1 MKLPLLKRSAP
12 SAAGEPSAAKKKR
25 PSLKKLL
32 ALAAAAALVIGLGG
46 RTLLGGGAQAAKTGD
61 GGYTTA
67 QVTRR
72 DVTAAI
78 TGSGTLEAAD
88 SYNVTT
94 LLEDTILTANFE
106 EGDQV
111 EEGTVL
117 YTLDSSDADSSLEQ
131 SEISLQQAQRSY
143 SSQLEDQ
150 ADLNVAATAA
160 GQVWSVDVE
169 VGDEIQ
175 AGQTVA
181 TIRDSATMELKVPF
195 PADDAAGF
203 SLGQSA
209 AVTLDSTFETLSGTI
224 TKVNGNTE
232 VRSGNVQVRTVTIAV
247 TNPGGLSTDQ
257 SATAAVVSADTKG
270 PYVADNGGG
279 LTLPF
284 TPTAVYVDGALSGQ
298 SQVKQYDVYYYNAA
312 LRTVWV
318 YTDRATGTLTDLSP
332 SKTAPTSATV
342 AGVTYSI
349 GSSTAS
355 YKLSSQGQFS
365 QGDVVTVL
373 LGMDGDI
380 VDVVSAQNSE
390 TTYYGV
396 VIASTKAASSSST
409 SSSSTT
415 SAQAQ
420 TQVACSDGTV
430 RTFYHSGGAQSV
442 GKLVSVAVTQ
452 SGTTL
457 SAIPRRSLSGTVN
470 SAGTRFAG
478 YSFADNVEILDT
490 DGDGGYARIYPSR
503 LAGYSLTDDDVLF
516 YSLDSTGSIDCL
528 ILDEATGDTYT
539 YAFVTQATSKTDG
552 SSLSGS
558 YTYLQNGQSHSVSGQ
573 QTYSVKVGGARLTF
587 SDNGS
592 LKGMRQLSS
601 VNLTGLTSLTATA
614 GSSKYALAED
624 VTVLLRDGSQQGYYP
639 TTLSAVNSTDYS
651 LVGWYDNQ
659 GASAGGRI
667 RILVATKK

>member
-1 MKLPLLKRSAP
+1 MR
-12 SAAGEPSAAKKKR
+12 
-25 PSLKKLL
+25 KKLSAL
-32 ALAAAAALVIGLGG
+32 LAAALAVSMLTLPAGAVSQSTALETIQALGILAGDSQGNLNLSSAVTRAEFVTMMTAAFSYKDTVGSGYGVSLFKDVKSSHWASEYIRLAVEQNWMTGYTDGTFRPG
-46 RTLLGGGAQAAKTGD
+46 RTITLEEACTALLRLLGYDASTLAGSFP
-61 GGYTTA
+61 TA
-67 QVTRR
+67 QLSKAGAVGLLD
-72 DVTAAI
+72 DVTAR
-78 TGSGTLEAAD
+78 
-88 SYNVTT
+88 
-94 LLEDTILTANFE
+94 
-106 EGDQV
+106 Q
-111 EEGTVL
+111 
-117 YTLDSSDADSSLEQ
+117 
-131 SEISLQQAQRSY
+131 
-143 SSQLEDQ
+143 
-150 ADLNVAATAA
+150 
-160 GQVWSVDVE
+160 
-169 VGDEIQ
+169 
-175 AGQTVA
+175 GQTL
-181 TIRDSATMELKVPF
+181 TRQDC
-195 PADDAAGF
+195 
-203 SLGQSA
+203 
-209 AVTLDSTFETLSGTI
+209 VTLFYHLLLAETKTGAVYGATLGYTI
-224 TKVNGNTE
+224 KNNE
-232 VRSGNVQVRTVTIAV
+232 V
-247 TNPGGLSTDQ
+247 DY
-257 SATAAVVSADTKG
+257 ATVVSADTKG
-270 PYVADNGGG
+270 PYVADNGGW

-284 TPTAVYVDGALSGQ
+284 TPTAVYVDGALSDQ
-298 SQVKQYDVYYYNAA
+298 SQVKQYDVYYYNSG

-318 YTDRATGTLTDLSP
+318 YTDRATGTLTDLFP

-457 SAIPRRSLSGTVN
+457 SAISRRSLSGTVN

>member
-1 MKLPLLKRSAP
+1 MIKEMKFPMR
-12 SAAGEPSAAKKKR
+12 
-25 PSLKKLL
+25 KKLSAL
-32 ALAAAAALVIGLGG
+32 LAAALAVSMLTLPAGAVSQSTALETVRALGIMAGDSQGNLNLSSAVTRAEIVTMMTAASSYKDTVGSGYGVSLFKDVKSSHWASEYIRLAVEQNWMTGYTDGTFRPG
-46 RTLLGGGAQAAKTGD
+46 RTITLEEACTALLRLLGYDASTLAGSFP
-61 GGYTTA
+61 TA
-67 QVTRR
+67 QLSKAGAVGLLD
-72 DVTAAI
+72 DVTAKQ
-78 TGSGTLEAAD
+78 GQTLTRQDCVTLFYNLLLAD
-88 SYNVTT
+88 TKDGPVYGTT
-94 LLEDTILTANFE
+94 LGYTIKNNE
-106 EGDQV
+106 VD
-111 EEGTVL
+111 
-117 YTLDSSDADSSLEQ
+117 Y
-131 SEISLQQAQRSY
+131 
-143 SSQLEDQ
+143 
-150 ADLNVAATAA
+150 AT
-160 GQVWSVDVE
+160 
-169 VGDEIQ
+169 
-175 AGQTVA
+175 
-181 TIRDSATMELKVPF
+181 
-195 PADDAAGF
+195 
-203 SLGQSA
+203 
-209 AVTLDSTFETLSGTI
+209 
-224 TKVNGNTE
+224 
-232 VRSGNVQVRTVTIAV
+232 
-247 TNPGGLSTDQ
+247 
-257 SATAAVVSADTKG
+257 VVSADTKG
-270 PYVADNGGG
+270 PYVASVSRT
-279 LTLPF
+279 LELPF
-284 TPTAVYVDGALSGQ
+284 S
-298 SQVKQYDVYYYNAA
+298 AA
-312 LRTVWV
+312 
-318 YTDRATGTLTDLSP
+318 
-332 SKTAPTSATV
+332 SATV
-342 AGVTYSI
+342 YRDGD
-349 GSSTAS
+349 
-355 YKLSSQGQFS
+355 LSSQGQFS

-396 VIASTKAASSSST
+396 VVASSKAASSSST

-420 TQVACSDGTV
+420 TQVACSDGAV

-457 SAIPRRSLSGTVN
+457 SAISRRSLSGTVN

-552 SSLSGS
+552 NSLSGS
-558 YTYLQNGQSHSVSGQ
+558 YTYLQNGQSHTVSGQ

-624 VTVLLRDGSQQGYYP
+624 VTVLLRDSGQQGYYP
-639 TTLSAVNSTDYS
+639 TTLSAINSTDYS

>member
-1 MKLPLLKRSAP
+1 MR
-12 SAAGEPSAAKKKR
+12 
-25 PSLKKLL
+25 KKLSAL
-32 ALAAAAALVIGLGG
+32 LAAALAVSMLTLPAGAVSQSTALETIQALGILAGDSQGNLNLSSAVTRAEFVTMMTAASSYKDTVGSGYGVSLFKDVKSSHWASEYIRLAVEQGWMTGYTDGTFRPG
-46 RTLLGGGAQAAKTGD
+46 RTITLEEACTALLRLLGYDASSLAGSFP
-61 GGYTTA
+61 TA
-67 QVTRR
+67 QLSKAGAVGLLD
-72 DVTAAI
+72 DVTAK
-78 TGSGTLEAAD
+78 
-88 SYNVTT
+88 
-94 LLEDTILTANFE
+94 
-106 EGDQV
+106 Q
-111 EEGTVL
+111 
-117 YTLDSSDADSSLEQ
+117 
-131 SEISLQQAQRSY
+131 
-143 SSQLEDQ
+143 
-150 ADLNVAATAA
+150 
-160 GQVWSVDVE
+160 
-169 VGDEIQ
+169 
-175 AGQTVA
+175 GQTL
-181 TIRDSATMELKVPF
+181 TRQDC
-195 PADDAAGF
+195 
-203 SLGQSA
+203 
-209 AVTLDSTFETLSGTI
+209 VTLFYHLLLAETKAGAVYGATLGYTI
-224 TKVNGNTE
+224 KNNE
-232 VRSGNVQVRTVTIAV
+232 V
-247 TNPGGLSTDQ
+247 DY
-257 SATAAVVSADTKG
+257 ATVVSADTKG

-442 GKLVSVAVTQ
+442 GKLVSVTVTQ

-457 SAIPRRSLSGTVN
+457 SAISKRSLSGTVN

-552 SSLSGS
+552 NSLSGS

-624 VTVLLRDGSQQGYYP
+624 VTVLLRDSGQQGYYP

>member
-1 MKLPLLKRSAP
+1 MR
-12 SAAGEPSAAKKKR
+12 
-25 PSLKKLL
+25 KKLSAL
-32 ALAAAAALVIGLGG
+32 LAAALAVSMLTLPAGAVSQSTALETVRALGIMAGDSQGNLNLSSAVTRAEFVTMMTAASSYKDTVGSGYGVSLFKDVKSSHWASEYIRLAVEQNWMTGYTDGTFRPG
-46 RTLLGGGAQAAKTGD
+46 RTITLEEACTALLRLLGYDSSSLAGSFP
-61 GGYTTA
+61 TA
-67 QVTRR
+67 QLSKAGSVGLLD
-72 DVTAAI
+72 DVTAKQ
-78 TGSGTLEAAD
+78 GQTLTRQDCVTLFYNLLLAD
-88 SYNVTT
+88 TKDGPVYGTT
-94 LLEDTILTANFE
+94 LGYTIKNNE
-106 EGDQV
+106 VD
-111 EEGTVL
+111 
-117 YTLDSSDADSSLEQ
+117 Y
-131 SEISLQQAQRSY
+131 
-143 SSQLEDQ
+143 
-150 ADLNVAATAA
+150 AT
-160 GQVWSVDVE
+160 
-169 VGDEIQ
+169 
-175 AGQTVA
+175 
-181 TIRDSATMELKVPF
+181 
-195 PADDAAGF
+195 
-203 SLGQSA
+203 
-209 AVTLDSTFETLSGTI
+209 
-224 TKVNGNTE
+224 
-232 VRSGNVQVRTVTIAV
+232 
-247 TNPGGLSTDQ
+247 
-257 SATAAVVSADTKG
+257 VVSADTKG
-270 PYVADNGGG
+270 PYVASASRT
-279 LTLPF
+279 LELPF
-284 TPTAVYVDGALSGQ
+284 SAASATVYRDGDLSSQ
-298 SQVKQYDVYYYNAA
+298 SQVQQYDVYYYNFG

-318 YTDRATGTLTDLSP
+318 YSDRATGTLTDLSP

-457 SAIPRRSLSGTVN
+457 SAISRRSLSGTVN

-659 GASAGGRI
+659 GASAGSRI

>member
-1 MKLPLLKRSAP
+1 MR
-12 SAAGEPSAAKKKR
+12 
-25 PSLKKLL
+25 KKLSAL
-32 ALAAAAALVIGLGG
+32 LAAALAVSMLTLPAGAVSQSTALETVRALGILAGDSQGNLNLSSAVTRAEFVTMMTAASSYKDTVGSGYGVSLFKDVKSSHWASEYIRLAVEQNWMTGYTDGTFRPG
-46 RTLLGGGAQAAKTGD
+46 RTITLEEACTALLRLLGYDASTLAGSFP
-61 GGYTTA
+61 TA
-67 QVTRR
+67 QLSKAGAVGLLD
-72 DVTAAI
+72 DVTAK
-78 TGSGTLEAAD
+78 
-88 SYNVTT
+88 
-94 LLEDTILTANFE
+94 
-106 EGDQV
+106 Q
-111 EEGTVL
+111 
-117 YTLDSSDADSSLEQ
+117 
-131 SEISLQQAQRSY
+131 
-143 SSQLEDQ
+143 
-150 ADLNVAATAA
+150 
-160 GQVWSVDVE
+160 
-169 VGDEIQ
+169 
-175 AGQTVA
+175 GQTL
-181 TIRDSATMELKVPF
+181 TRQDC
-195 PADDAAGF
+195 
-203 SLGQSA
+203 
-209 AVTLDSTFETLSGTI
+209 VTLFYNLLLADTRAGAVYGATLGYTI
-224 TKVNGNTE
+224 KNNE
-232 VRSGNVQVRTVTIAV
+232 V
-247 TNPGGLSTDQ
+247 DY
-257 SATAAVVSADTKG
+257 AAVVSADTKG

-298 SQVKQYDVYYYNAA
+298 SQVKQYDVYYYNSA

-409 SSSSTT
+409 SGSSNAT
-415 SAQAQ
+415 AQAQ

-430 RTFYHSGGAQSV
+430 RTFYYSGGAQSV

-457 SAIPRRSLSGTVN
+457 SAISKRSLSGTVN

-516 YSLDSTGSIDCL
+516 YTLDSSGSIDCL

-552 SSLSGS
+552 NNLSGS

>member
-1 MKLPLLKRSAP
+1 MR
-12 SAAGEPSAAKKKR
+12 
-25 PSLKKLL
+25 KKLSAL
-32 ALAAAAALVIGLGG
+32 LAAALAVSMLTLPAGAVSQSTALETIQALGILAGDSQGNLNLSSAVTRAEFVTMMTAASSYKDTVGSGYGVSLFKDVKSSHWASEYIRLAVEQNWMTGYTDGTFRPG
-46 RTLLGGGAQAAKTGD
+46 RTITLEEACTALLRLLGYDASSLAGSFP
-61 GGYTTA
+61 TA
-67 QVTRR
+67 QLSKAGAVGLLD
-72 DVTAAI
+72 DVTAK
-78 TGSGTLEAAD
+78 
-88 SYNVTT
+88 
-94 LLEDTILTANFE
+94 
-106 EGDQV
+106 Q
-111 EEGTVL
+111 
-117 YTLDSSDADSSLEQ
+117 
-131 SEISLQQAQRSY
+131 
-143 SSQLEDQ
+143 
-150 ADLNVAATAA
+150 
-160 GQVWSVDVE
+160 
-169 VGDEIQ
+169 
-175 AGQTVA
+175 GQTL
-181 TIRDSATMELKVPF
+181 TRQDC
-195 PADDAAGF
+195 
-203 SLGQSA
+203 
-209 AVTLDSTFETLSGTI
+209 VTLFYHLLLAETKAGAVYGATLGYTV
-224 TKVNGNTE
+224 KNNE
-232 VRSGNVQVRTVTIAV
+232 V
-247 TNPGGLSTDQ
+247 DY
-257 SATAAVVSADTKG
+257 ATVVSADTKG

-284 TPTAVYVDGALSGQ
+284 TPTAVYVDGALSDQ

-312 LRTVWV
+312 LRSVWV

-457 SAIPRRSLSGTVN
+457 SAISKRSLSGTVN

>member
-1 MKLPLLKRSAP
+1 M
-12 SAAGEPSAAKKKR
+12 KKR
-25 PSLKKLL
+25 LSAL
-32 ALAAAAALVIGLGG
+32 LAAALAVSMLTLPAGAVSQSTALETIQALGILAGDSQGNLNLSSAVTRAEFVTMMTAASSYKDTVGSGYGVSLFKDVKSSHWASEYIRLAVEQNWMTGYTDGTFRPG
-46 RTLLGGGAQAAKTGD
+46 RTITLEEACTALLRLLGYDASSLAGSFP
-61 GGYTTA
+61 TA
-67 QVTRR
+67 QLSKAGSVGLLD
-72 DVTAAI
+72 DVTAKQ
-78 TGSGTLEAAD
+78 GQTLTRQDCVTLFYNLLLAD
-88 SYNVTT
+88 TKDGPVYGTT
-94 LLEDTILTANFE
+94 LGYTIKNNE
-106 EGDQV
+106 VD
-111 EEGTVL
+111 
-117 YTLDSSDADSSLEQ
+117 Y
-131 SEISLQQAQRSY
+131 
-143 SSQLEDQ
+143 
-150 ADLNVAATAA
+150 AT
-160 GQVWSVDVE
+160 
-169 VGDEIQ
+169 
-175 AGQTVA
+175 
-181 TIRDSATMELKVPF
+181 
-195 PADDAAGF
+195 
-203 SLGQSA
+203 
-209 AVTLDSTFETLSGTI
+209 
-224 TKVNGNTE
+224 
-232 VRSGNVQVRTVTIAV
+232 
-247 TNPGGLSTDQ
+247 
-257 SATAAVVSADTKG
+257 VVSADTKG
-270 PYVADNGGG
+270 PYVASVSRT
-279 LTLPF
+279 LELPF
-284 TPTAVYVDGALSGQ
+284 SAASATVYRDGNLSSQ
-298 SQVKQYDVYYYNAA
+298 SQVQQYDVYYYNSG

-318 YTDRATGTLTDLSP
+318 YSDRATGTLTDLSP

-442 GKLVSVAVTQ
+442 GKLVSVTVTQ

-457 SAIPRRSLSGTVN
+457 SAISKRSLSGTVN

-552 SSLSGS
+552 NSLSGS

-624 VTVLLRDGSQQGYYP
+624 VTVLLRDSGQQGYYP

>member
-1 MKLPLLKRSAP
+1 M
-12 SAAGEPSAAKKKR
+12 KKR
-25 PSLKKLL
+25 LSAL
-32 ALAAAAALVIGLGG
+32 LAAALAVSMLTLPAGAVSQSTALETVRALGILAGDSQGNLNLSSAVTRAEFVTMMTAASSYKDTVGSGYGVSLFKDVKSSHWASEYIRLAVEQNWMTGYTDGTFRPG
-46 RTLLGGGAQAAKTGD
+46 RTITLEEACTALLRLLGYDASSLAGSFP
-61 GGYTTA
+61 TA
-67 QVTRR
+67 QLSKAGAVGLLD
-72 DVTAAI
+72 DVTAKQ
-78 TGSGTLEAAD
+78 GQTLTRQDCVTLFYHLLLAETKAGAV
-88 SYNVTT
+88 YGTT
-94 LLEDTILTANFE
+94 L
-106 EGDQV
+106 GY
-111 EEGTVL
+111 TVKNNEVD
-117 YTLDSSDADSSLEQ
+117 Y
-131 SEISLQQAQRSY
+131 
-143 SSQLEDQ
+143 
-150 ADLNVAATAA
+150 AT
-160 GQVWSVDVE
+160 
-169 VGDEIQ
+169 
-175 AGQTVA
+175 
-181 TIRDSATMELKVPF
+181 
-195 PADDAAGF
+195 
-203 SLGQSA
+203 
-209 AVTLDSTFETLSGTI
+209 
-224 TKVNGNTE
+224 
-232 VRSGNVQVRTVTIAV
+232 
-247 TNPGGLSTDQ
+247 
-257 SATAAVVSADTKG
+257 VVSADTKG

-284 TPTAVYVDGALSGQ
+284 TPTAVYVDGALSDQ
-298 SQVKQYDVYYYNAA
+298 SQVKQYDVYYYNSG

-332 SKTAPTSATV
+332 SKTSPTSATV

-457 SAIPRRSLSGTVN
+457 SAIPRRSLSGTVT

-539 YAFVTQATSKTDG
+539 YAFVTQATSKTD
-552 SSLSGS
+552 SNSLSGS

-587 SDNGS
+587 SDNGA

>member
-1 MKLPLLKRSAP
+1 MR
-12 SAAGEPSAAKKKR
+12 
-25 PSLKKLL
+25 KKLSAL
-32 ALAAAAALVIGLGG
+32 LAAALAVSMLTLPAGAVSQSTALETVRALGIMAGDSQGNLNLSSAVTRAEFVTMMTAASSYKDTVGSGYGVSLFKDVKSSHWASEYIRLAVEQNWMTGYTDGTFRPG
-46 RTLLGGGAQAAKTGD
+46 RTITLEEACTALLRLLGYDSSSLAGSFP
-61 GGYTTA
+61 TA
-67 QVTRR
+67 QLSKAGAVGLLD
-72 DVTAAI
+72 DVTAKQ
-78 TGSGTLEAAD
+78 GQTLTRQDCVTLFYDLLLAETKAGAV
-88 SYNVTT
+88 YGTT
-94 LLEDTILTANFE
+94 LGYTIKNNE
-106 EGDQV
+106 
-111 EEGTVL
+111 
-117 YTLDSSDADSSLEQ
+117 
-131 SEISLQQAQRSY
+131 
-143 SSQLEDQ
+143 
-150 ADLNVAATAA
+150 
-160 GQVWSVDVE
+160 VDY
-169 VGDEIQ
+169 
-175 AGQTVA
+175 
-181 TIRDSATMELKVPF
+181 
-195 PADDAAGF
+195 
-203 SLGQSA
+203 
-209 AVTLDSTFETLSGTI
+209 
-224 TKVNGNTE
+224 
-232 VRSGNVQVRTVTIAV
+232 
-247 TNPGGLSTDQ
+247 
-257 SATAAVVSADTKG
+257 AAVVSADTKG

-332 SKTAPTSATV
+332 SKTAPASATV

-396 VIASTKAASSSST
+396 VVASTKAASSSST
-409 SSSSTT
+409 SGSSNAT
-415 SAQAQ
+415 AQAQ
-420 TQVACSDGTV
+420 TQVACSDGAV
-430 RTFYHSGGAQSV
+430 RTFYHDGGAQSV

-573 QTYSVKVGGARLTF
+573 QTYSVKVGGARLT
-587 SDNGS
+587 
-592 LKGMRQLSS
+592 S

-639 TTLSAVNSTDYS
+639 TTLSAVNSTDYT

>member
-1 MKLPLLKRSAP
+1 M
-12 SAAGEPSAAKKKR
+12 KKR
-25 PSLKKLL
+25 LSAL
-32 ALAAAAALVIGLGG
+32 LAAALAVSMLTLPAGAVSQSTALETVRALGIMAGDSQGNLNLSSAVTRAEFVTMMTAASSYKDTVGSGYGVSLFKDVKSSHWASEYIRLAVEQNWMTGYTDGTFRPG
-46 RTLLGGGAQAAKTGD
+46 RTITLEEACTALLRLLGYDSSSLAGSFP
-61 GGYTTA
+61 TA
-67 QVTRR
+67 QLSKAGSVGLLD
-72 DVTAAI
+72 DVTAKQ
-78 TGSGTLEAAD
+78 GQTLTRQDCVTLFYNLLLAD
-88 SYNVTT
+88 TKDGPVYGTT
-94 LLEDTILTANFE
+94 LGYTIKNNE
-106 EGDQV
+106 VD
-111 EEGTVL
+111 
-117 YTLDSSDADSSLEQ
+117 Y
-131 SEISLQQAQRSY
+131 
-143 SSQLEDQ
+143 
-150 ADLNVAATAA
+150 AT
-160 GQVWSVDVE
+160 
-169 VGDEIQ
+169 
-175 AGQTVA
+175 
-181 TIRDSATMELKVPF
+181 
-195 PADDAAGF
+195 
-203 SLGQSA
+203 
-209 AVTLDSTFETLSGTI
+209 
-224 TKVNGNTE
+224 
-232 VRSGNVQVRTVTIAV
+232 
-247 TNPGGLSTDQ
+247 
-257 SATAAVVSADTKG
+257 VVSADTKG
-270 PYVADNGGG
+270 PYVASVSRT
-279 LTLPF
+279 LELPF
-284 TPTAVYVDGALSGQ
+284 SAASATVYRDGDLSSQ
-298 SQVKQYDVYYYNAA
+298 SQVQQYDVYYYNSG

-318 YTDRATGTLTDLSP
+318 YSDRATGTLTDLSP

-396 VIASTKAASSSST
+396 VVASSKAASSSST

-457 SAIPRRSLSGTVN
+457 SAISRRSLSGTVN

-516 YSLDSTGSIDCL
+516 YTLDSSGSIDCL

-552 SSLSGS
+552 NSLSGS

-587 SDNGS
+587 SDNGA

-659 GASAGGRI
+659 GVSAGGRI

>member
-1 MKLPLLKRSAP
+1 MR
-12 SAAGEPSAAKKKR
+12 
-25 PSLKKLL
+25 KKLSAL
-32 ALAAAAALVIGLGG
+32 LAAALAVSMLTLPAGAVSQSTALETVRALGITAGDSQGNLNLSSAVTRAEFVTMMTAASSYKDTVGSGYGVSLFKDVKSSHWASEYIRLAVEQNWMTGYTDGTFRPG
-46 RTLLGGGAQAAKTGD
+46 RTITLEEACTALLRLLGYDSSSLAGSFP
-61 GGYTTA
+61 TA
-67 QVTRR
+67 QLSKAGAVGLLD
-72 DVTAAI
+72 DVTARQ
-78 TGSGTLEAAD
+78 GQTLTRQD
-88 SYNVTT
+88 CVTLFYNLLLAETKAGAVYGTT
-94 LLEDTILTANFE
+94 LGYTIKNNE
-106 EGDQV
+106 V
-111 EEGTVL
+111 N
-117 YTLDSSDADSSLEQ
+117 Y
-131 SEISLQQAQRSY
+131 
-143 SSQLEDQ
+143 
-150 ADLNVAATAA
+150 AT
-160 GQVWSVDVE
+160 
-169 VGDEIQ
+169 
-175 AGQTVA
+175 
-181 TIRDSATMELKVPF
+181 
-195 PADDAAGF
+195 
-203 SLGQSA
+203 
-209 AVTLDSTFETLSGTI
+209 
-224 TKVNGNTE
+224 
-232 VRSGNVQVRTVTIAV
+232 
-247 TNPGGLSTDQ
+247 
-257 SATAAVVSADTKG
+257 VVSADTKG

-284 TPTAVYVDGALSGQ
+284 TPTAVYVDGALSDQ
-298 SQVKQYDVYYYNAA
+298 SQVKQYDVYYYNSG

-380 VDVVSAQNSE
+380 VDVVSAQNSG

-396 VIASTKAASSSST
+396 VVASSKAASSSST

-420 TQVACSDGTV
+420 TQVACSDGAV
-430 RTFYHSGGAQSV
+430 RTFYHDGGAQSV
-442 GKLVSVAVTQ
+442 GKLVSVTVTQ
-452 SGTTL
+452 SGTQL
-457 SAIPRRSLSGTVN
+457 SAISKRSLSGTVN

-552 SSLSGS
+552 NNLSGS

-624 VTVLLRDGSQQGYYP
+624 VMVLLRDSGQQGYYP

>member
-1 MKLPLLKRSAP
+1 M
-12 SAAGEPSAAKKKR
+12 KKR
-25 PSLKKLL
+25 LSAL
-32 ALAAAAALVIGLGG
+32 LAAALAVSMLTLPAGAVSQSTALETIQALGILAGDSQGNLNLSSAVTRAEFVTMMTAASSYKDTVGSGYGVSLFKDVKSSHWASEYIRLAVEQNWMTGYTDGTFRPG
-46 RTLLGGGAQAAKTGD
+46 RTITLEEACTALLRLLGYDASSLAGSFP
-61 GGYTTA
+61 TA
-67 QVTRR
+67 QLSKAGAVGLLD
-72 DVTAAI
+72 DVTAR
-78 TGSGTLEAAD
+78 
-88 SYNVTT
+88 
-94 LLEDTILTANFE
+94 
-106 EGDQV
+106 Q
-111 EEGTVL
+111 
-117 YTLDSSDADSSLEQ
+117 
-131 SEISLQQAQRSY
+131 
-143 SSQLEDQ
+143 
-150 ADLNVAATAA
+150 
-160 GQVWSVDVE
+160 
-169 VGDEIQ
+169 
-175 AGQTVA
+175 GQTL
-181 TIRDSATMELKVPF
+181 TRQDC
-195 PADDAAGF
+195 
-203 SLGQSA
+203 
-209 AVTLDSTFETLSGTI
+209 VTLFYHLLLAETKAGAVYGATLGYTV
-224 TKVNGNTE
+224 KNNE
-232 VRSGNVQVRTVTIAV
+232 V
-247 TNPGGLSTDQ
+247 DY
-257 SATAAVVSADTKG
+257 ATVVSADTKG

-284 TPTAVYVDGALSGQ
+284 TPTAVYVDGALSSQ
-298 SQVKQYDVYYYNAA
+298 SQVQQYDVYYYNSG

-318 YTDRATGTLTDLSP
+318 YSDRATGTLTDLSP

-420 TQVACSDGTV
+420 TQVACSDGAV

-457 SAIPRRSLSGTVN
+457 SAISKRSLSGTVN

-503 LAGYSLTDDDVLF
+503 LVGYSLTDDDVLF

>member
-1 MKLPLLKRSAP
+1 MIKEMKFPMR
-12 SAAGEPSAAKKKR
+12 
-25 PSLKKLL
+25 KKLSAL
-32 ALAAAAALVIGLGG
+32 LAAALAVSMLTLPAGAVSQSTALETVRALGIMAGDSQGNLNLSSAVTRAEFVTMMTAASSYKDTVGSGYGVSLFKDVKSSHWASEYIRLAVEQNWMTGYTDGTFRPG
-46 RTLLGGGAQAAKTGD
+46 RTITLEEACTALLRLLGYDSSSLAGSFP
-61 GGYTTA
+61 TA
-67 QVTRR
+67 QLSKAGSVGLLD
-72 DVTAAI
+72 DVTAKQ
-78 TGSGTLEAAD
+78 GQTLTRQDCVTLFYNLLLAD
-88 SYNVTT
+88 TKDGPVYGTT
-94 LLEDTILTANFE
+94 LGYTIKNNE
-106 EGDQV
+106 VD
-111 EEGTVL
+111 
-117 YTLDSSDADSSLEQ
+117 Y
-131 SEISLQQAQRSY
+131 
-143 SSQLEDQ
+143 
-150 ADLNVAATAA
+150 AT
-160 GQVWSVDVE
+160 
-169 VGDEIQ
+169 
-175 AGQTVA
+175 
-181 TIRDSATMELKVPF
+181 
-195 PADDAAGF
+195 
-203 SLGQSA
+203 
-209 AVTLDSTFETLSGTI
+209 
-224 TKVNGNTE
+224 
-232 VRSGNVQVRTVTIAV
+232 
-247 TNPGGLSTDQ
+247 
-257 SATAAVVSADTKG
+257 VVSADTKG
-270 PYVADNGGG
+270 PYVASASRT
-279 LTLPF
+279 LELPF
-284 TPTAVYVDGALSGQ
+284 SAASATVYRDGDLSSQ
-298 SQVKQYDVYYYNAA
+298 SQVQQYDVYYYNFG

-318 YTDRATGTLTDLSP
+318 YSDRATGTLTDLSP

-396 VIASTKAASSSST
+396 VVASSKAASSSST

-430 RTFYHSGGAQSV
+430 RTFYHDGGAQSV
-442 GKLVSVAVTQ
+442 GKLVSVTVTQ
-452 SGTTL
+452 SGTQL
-457 SAIPRRSLSGTVN
+457 SAISKRSLSGTVN

-516 YSLDSTGSIDCL
+516 YTLDSSGSIDCL

-587 SDNGS
+587 SDNGA

-614 GSSKYALAED
+614 GKYALAED
-624 VTVLLRDGSQQGYYP
+624 VMVLLRDSGQQGYYP

>member
-1 MKLPLLKRSAP
+1 MIKEMKFPMR
-12 SAAGEPSAAKKKR
+12 
-25 PSLKKLL
+25 KKLSAL
-32 ALAAAAALVIGLGG
+32 LAAALAVSMLTLPAGAVSQSTALETVRALGIMAGDSQGNLNLSSAVTRAEFVTMMTAASSYKDTVGSGYGVSLFKDVKSSHWASEYIRLAVEQNWMTGYTDGTFRPG
-46 RTLLGGGAQAAKTGD
+46 RTITLEEACTALLRLLGYDSSSLAGSFP
-61 GGYTTA
+61 TA
-67 QVTRR
+67 QLSKAGSVGLLD
-72 DVTAAI
+72 DVTAKQ
-78 TGSGTLEAAD
+78 GQTLTRQDCVTLFYNLLLAD
-88 SYNVTT
+88 TKDGPVYGTT
-94 LLEDTILTANFE
+94 LGYTIKNNE
-106 EGDQV
+106 VD
-111 EEGTVL
+111 
-117 YTLDSSDADSSLEQ
+117 Y
-131 SEISLQQAQRSY
+131 
-143 SSQLEDQ
+143 
-150 ADLNVAATAA
+150 AT
-160 GQVWSVDVE
+160 
-169 VGDEIQ
+169 
-175 AGQTVA
+175 
-181 TIRDSATMELKVPF
+181 
-195 PADDAAGF
+195 
-203 SLGQSA
+203 
-209 AVTLDSTFETLSGTI
+209 
-224 TKVNGNTE
+224 
-232 VRSGNVQVRTVTIAV
+232 
-247 TNPGGLSTDQ
+247 
-257 SATAAVVSADTKG
+257 VVSADTKG
-270 PYVADNGGG
+270 PYVASASRT
-279 LTLPF
+279 LELPF
-284 TPTAVYVDGALSGQ
+284 SAASATVYRDGDLSSQ
-298 SQVKQYDVYYYNAA
+298 SQVQQYDVYYYNFG

-318 YTDRATGTLTDLSP
+318 YSDRATGTLTDLSP

-373 LGMDGDI
+373 LGMGGDI

-396 VIASTKAASSSST
+396 VVASSKAASSSST

-457 SAIPRRSLSGTVN
+457 SAISRRSLSGTVN

-552 SSLSGS
+552 NSLSGS

-601 VNLTGLTSLTATA
+601 VNLTGLTCLTATA

-624 VTVLLRDGSQQGYYP
+624 VMVLLRDSGQQGYYP
-639 TTLSAVNSTDYS
+639 TTLSAINSTDYT

>member
-1 MKLPLLKRSAP
+1 MR
-12 SAAGEPSAAKKKR
+12 
-25 PSLKKLL
+25 KKLSAL
-32 ALAAAAALVIGLGG
+32 LAAALAVSMLTLPAGAVSQSTALETIQALGILAGDRQGNLNLSSAVTRAEFVTMMTAASSYKDTVGSGYGVSLFKDVKSSHWASEYIRLAVEQNWMTGYTDGTFRPG
-46 RTLLGGGAQAAKTGD
+46 RTITLEEACTALLRLLGYDASSLAGSFP
-61 GGYTTA
+61 TA
-67 QVTRR
+67 QLSKAGAVGLLD
-72 DVTAAI
+72 DVTARQ
-78 TGSGTLEAAD
+78 GQTLTRQDCVTLFYHLLLAETKAGAV
-88 SYNVTT
+88 YGTT
-94 LLEDTILTANFE
+94 L
-106 EGDQV
+106 GY
-111 EEGTVL
+111 TVKNNEVD
-117 YTLDSSDADSSLEQ
+117 Y
-131 SEISLQQAQRSY
+131 
-143 SSQLEDQ
+143 
-150 ADLNVAATAA
+150 AT
-160 GQVWSVDVE
+160 
-169 VGDEIQ
+169 
-175 AGQTVA
+175 
-181 TIRDSATMELKVPF
+181 
-195 PADDAAGF
+195 
-203 SLGQSA
+203 
-209 AVTLDSTFETLSGTI
+209 
-224 TKVNGNTE
+224 
-232 VRSGNVQVRTVTIAV
+232 
-247 TNPGGLSTDQ
+247 
-257 SATAAVVSADTKG
+257 VVSADTKG

-284 TPTAVYVDGALSGQ
+284 TPTALYVDGALSDQ
-298 SQVKQYDVYYYNAA
+298 SQVKQYDVYYYNSG

-318 YTDRATGTLTDLSP
+318 YTDLATGTLTDLSP

-457 SAIPRRSLSGTVN
+457 SAISRRSLSGTVN

-552 SSLSGS
+552 NSLSGS

>member
-1 MKLPLLKRSAP
+1 M
-12 SAAGEPSAAKKKR
+12 KKR
-25 PSLKKLL
+25 LSAL
-32 ALAAAAALVIGLGG
+32 LAAALAVSMLTLPAGAVSQSTALETIQALGILAGDSQGNLNLSSAVTRAEFVTMMTAASSYKDTVGSGYGVSLFKDVKSSHWASEYIRLAVEQNWMTGYTDGTFRPG
-46 RTLLGGGAQAAKTGD
+46 RTITLEEACTALLRLLGYDASSLAGSFP
-61 GGYTTA
+61 TA
-67 QVTRR
+67 QLSKAGSVGLLD
-72 DVTAAI
+72 DVTAKQ
-78 TGSGTLEAAD
+78 GQTLTRQDCVTLFYNLLLAD
-88 SYNVTT
+88 TKDGPVYGTT
-94 LLEDTILTANFE
+94 LGYTIKNNE
-106 EGDQV
+106 VD
-111 EEGTVL
+111 
-117 YTLDSSDADSSLEQ
+117 Y
-131 SEISLQQAQRSY
+131 
-143 SSQLEDQ
+143 
-150 ADLNVAATAA
+150 AT
-160 GQVWSVDVE
+160 
-169 VGDEIQ
+169 
-175 AGQTVA
+175 
-181 TIRDSATMELKVPF
+181 
-195 PADDAAGF
+195 
-203 SLGQSA
+203 
-209 AVTLDSTFETLSGTI
+209 
-224 TKVNGNTE
+224 
-232 VRSGNVQVRTVTIAV
+232 
-247 TNPGGLSTDQ
+247 
-257 SATAAVVSADTKG
+257 VVSADTKG
-270 PYVADNGGG
+270 PYVASVSRT
-279 LTLPF
+279 LELPF
-284 TPTAVYVDGALSGQ
+284 SAASATVYRDGDLSSQ
-298 SQVKQYDVYYYNAA
+298 SQVQQYDVYYYNSG

-318 YTDRATGTLTDLSP
+318 YSDRATGTLTDLSP

-442 GKLVSVAVTQ
+442 GKLVSVTVTQ

-457 SAIPRRSLSGTVN
+457 SAISKRSLSGTVN

-552 SSLSGS
+552 NSLSGS

-624 VTVLLRDGSQQGYYP
+624 VTVLLRDSGQQGYYP

-659 GASAGGRI
+659 GASAGGSI

>member
-1 MKLPLLKRSAP
+1 M
-12 SAAGEPSAAKKKR
+12 KKR
-25 PSLKKLL
+25 LSAL
-32 ALAAAAALVIGLGG
+32 LAAALAVSMLTLPAGAVSQSTALETIQALGILAGDSQGNLNLSSAVTRAEFVTMMTAASSYKDTVGSGYGVSLFKDVKSSHWASEYIRLAVEQNWMTGYTDGTFRPG
-46 RTLLGGGAQAAKTGD
+46 RTITLEEACTALLRLLGYDASSLAGSFP
-61 GGYTTA
+61 TA
-67 QVTRR
+67 QLSKAGSVGLLD
-72 DVTAAI
+72 DVTAKQ
-78 TGSGTLEAAD
+78 GQTLTRQDCVTLFYNLLLAD
-88 SYNVTT
+88 TKDGPVYGTT
-94 LLEDTILTANFE
+94 LGYTIKNNE
-106 EGDQV
+106 VD
-111 EEGTVL
+111 
-117 YTLDSSDADSSLEQ
+117 Y
-131 SEISLQQAQRSY
+131 
-143 SSQLEDQ
+143 
-150 ADLNVAATAA
+150 AT
-160 GQVWSVDVE
+160 
-169 VGDEIQ
+169 
-175 AGQTVA
+175 
-181 TIRDSATMELKVPF
+181 
-195 PADDAAGF
+195 
-203 SLGQSA
+203 
-209 AVTLDSTFETLSGTI
+209 
-224 TKVNGNTE
+224 
-232 VRSGNVQVRTVTIAV
+232 
-247 TNPGGLSTDQ
+247 
-257 SATAAVVSADTKG
+257 VVSADTKG
-270 PYVADNGGG
+270 PYVASVSRT
-279 LTLPF
+279 LELPF
-284 TPTAVYVDGALSGQ
+284 SAASATVYRDGDLSSQ
-298 SQVKQYDVYYYNAA
+298 SQVQQYDVYYYNSG

-318 YTDRATGTLTDLSP
+318 YSDRATGTLTDLSP

-457 SAIPRRSLSGTVN
+457 SAISRRSLSGTVN

-552 SSLSGS
+552 NSLSGS

>member
-1 MKLPLLKRSAP
+1 MR
-12 SAAGEPSAAKKKR
+12 
-25 PSLKKLL
+25 KKLSAL
-32 ALAAAAALVIGLGG
+32 LAAALAVSMLTLPAGAVSQSTALETVRALGILAGDSQGNLNLTSAVTRAEFVTMMTAASSYKDTVGSGYGVSLFKDVKSSHWASEYIRLAVEQNWMTGYTDGTFRPG
-46 RTLLGGGAQAAKTGD
+46 RTITLEEACTALLRLLGYDASTLAGSFP
-61 GGYTTA
+61 TA
-67 QVTRR
+67 QLSKAGAVGLLD
-72 DVTAAI
+72 DVTAKQ
-78 TGSGTLEAAD
+78 GQTLTRQDCVTLFYNLLLAD
-88 SYNVTT
+88 TKAGAVYGTT
-94 LLEDTILTANFE
+94 L
-106 EGDQV
+106 GY
-111 EEGTVL
+111 TVKNN
-117 YTLDSSDADSSLEQ
+117 E
-131 SEISLQQAQRSY
+131 
-143 SSQLEDQ
+143 
-150 ADLNVAATAA
+150 
-160 GQVWSVDVE
+160 VDY
-169 VGDEIQ
+169 
-175 AGQTVA
+175 
-181 TIRDSATMELKVPF
+181 
-195 PADDAAGF
+195 
-203 SLGQSA
+203 
-209 AVTLDSTFETLSGTI
+209 
-224 TKVNGNTE
+224 
-232 VRSGNVQVRTVTIAV
+232 
-247 TNPGGLSTDQ
+247 
-257 SATAAVVSADTKG
+257 AAVVSADTKG

-457 SAIPRRSLSGTVN
+457 SAISRRSLSGTVN

-552 SSLSGS
+552 NSLSGS

-659 GASAGGRI
+659 GVSAGGRI

>member
-1 MKLPLLKRSAP
+1 MR
-12 SAAGEPSAAKKKR
+12 
-25 PSLKKLL
+25 KKLSAL
-32 ALAAAAALVIGLGG
+32 LAAALAVSMLTLPAGAVSRSTALETVRALGILAGDSQGNLNLSSAVTRAEFVTMMTAASSYKDTVGSGYGVSLFKDVKSSHWASEYIRLAVEQNWMTGYTDGTFRPG
-46 RTLLGGGAQAAKTGD
+46 RTITLEEACTALLRLLGYDASSLAGSFP
-61 GGYTTA
+61 TA
-67 QVTRR
+67 QLSKAGAVGLLD
-72 DVTAAI
+72 DVTAKQ
-78 TGSGTLEAAD
+78 GQTLTRQDCVTLFYHLLLAETKAGAV
-88 SYNVTT
+88 YGTT
-94 LLEDTILTANFE
+94 L
-106 EGDQV
+106 GY
-111 EEGTVL
+111 TVKNNEVD
-117 YTLDSSDADSSLEQ
+117 Y
-131 SEISLQQAQRSY
+131 
-143 SSQLEDQ
+143 
-150 ADLNVAATAA
+150 AT
-160 GQVWSVDVE
+160 
-169 VGDEIQ
+169 
-175 AGQTVA
+175 
-181 TIRDSATMELKVPF
+181 
-195 PADDAAGF
+195 
-203 SLGQSA
+203 
-209 AVTLDSTFETLSGTI
+209 
-224 TKVNGNTE
+224 
-232 VRSGNVQVRTVTIAV
+232 
-247 TNPGGLSTDQ
+247 
-257 SATAAVVSADTKG
+257 VVSADTKG

-409 SSSSTT
+409 SASSNAT
-415 SAQAQ
+415 AQAQ

-457 SAIPRRSLSGTVN
+457 SAISRRSLSGTVN

-478 YSFADNVEILDT
+478 YSFADNVDILDT
-490 DGDGGYARIYPSR
+490 DSDGGYARIYPSR

>member
-1 MKLPLLKRSAP
+1 MKLPLLKRPAP
-12 SAAGEPSAAKKKR
+12 SAAGGPSTAKKKR
-25 PSLKKLL
+25 PSLKKLGKKKLL

-143 SSQLEDQ
+143 SRQLEDQ

-169 VGDEIQ
+169 VGDEVQ

-203 SLGQSA
+203 SL
-209 AVTLDSTFETLSGTI
+209 
-224 TKVNGNTE
+224 
-232 VRSGNVQVRTVTIAV
+232 
-247 TNPGGLSTDQ
+247 
-257 SATAAVVSADTKG
+257 
-270 PYVADNGGG
+270 
-279 LTLPF
+279 
-284 TPTAVYVDGALSGQ
+284 GQ

-442 GKLVSVAVTQ
+442 GKLVSIAVTQ

-490 DGDGGYARIYPSR
+490 DGDGGYTRIYPSR

-552 SSLSGS
+552 NSLSGS

-639 TTLSAVNSTDYS
+639 TPLSAVNSTDYS

>member
-1 MKLPLLKRSAP
+1 MR
-12 SAAGEPSAAKKKR
+12 
-25 PSLKKLL
+25 KKLSAL
-32 ALAAAAALVIGLGG
+32 LAAALAVSMLTLPAGAVSQSTALETIQALGILAGDSQGNLNLSSAVTRAEFVTMMTAASSYKDTVGSGYGVSLFKDVKSSHWASEYIRLAVEQNWMTGYTDGTFRPG
-46 RTLLGGGAQAAKTGD
+46 RTITLEEACTALLRLLGYDASTLAGSFP
-61 GGYTTA
+61 TA
-67 QVTRR
+67 QLSKAGAVGLLD
-72 DVTAAI
+72 DVTAKQ
-78 TGSGTLEAAD
+78 GQTLTRQDCVTLFYHLLLAETKAGAV
-88 SYNVTT
+88 YGTT
-94 LLEDTILTANFE
+94 L
-106 EGDQV
+106 GY
-111 EEGTVL
+111 TVKNNEVD
-117 YTLDSSDADSSLEQ
+117 Y
-131 SEISLQQAQRSY
+131 
-143 SSQLEDQ
+143 
-150 ADLNVAATAA
+150 AT
-160 GQVWSVDVE
+160 
-169 VGDEIQ
+169 
-175 AGQTVA
+175 
-181 TIRDSATMELKVPF
+181 
-195 PADDAAGF
+195 
-203 SLGQSA
+203 
-209 AVTLDSTFETLSGTI
+209 
-224 TKVNGNTE
+224 
-232 VRSGNVQVRTVTIAV
+232 
-247 TNPGGLSTDQ
+247 
-257 SATAAVVSADTKG
+257 VVSADTKG

-284 TPTAVYVDGALSGQ
+284 PPTAVYVDGALSDQ
-298 SQVKQYDVYYYNAA
+298 SQVKQYDVYYYNSG

-415 SAQAQ
+415 SAQTQ

-457 SAIPRRSLSGTVN
+457 SAISRRSLSGTVN

>member
-1 MKLPLLKRSAP
+1 MIKEMKFPMR
-12 SAAGEPSAAKKKR
+12 
-25 PSLKKLL
+25 KKLSAL
-32 ALAAAAALVIGLGG
+32 LAAALAVSMLTLPAGAVSQSTALETVRALGILAGDSQGNLNLSSAVTRAEFVTMMTAASSYKDTVGSGYGVSLFKDVKSSHWASEYIRLAVEQNWMTGYTDGTFRPG
-46 RTLLGGGAQAAKTGD
+46 RTITLEEACTALLRLLGYDASSLAGSFP
-61 GGYTTA
+61 TA
-67 QVTRR
+67 QLSKAGAVGLLD
-72 DVTAAI
+72 DVTAKQ
-78 TGSGTLEAAD
+78 GQTLTRQDCVTLFYHLLLAETKAGAV
-88 SYNVTT
+88 YGTT
-94 LLEDTILTANFE
+94 L
-106 EGDQV
+106 GY
-111 EEGTVL
+111 TVKNN
-117 YTLDSSDADSSLEQ
+117 E
-131 SEISLQQAQRSY
+131 
-143 SSQLEDQ
+143 
-150 ADLNVAATAA
+150 
-160 GQVWSVDVE
+160 VDY
-169 VGDEIQ
+169 
-175 AGQTVA
+175 
-181 TIRDSATMELKVPF
+181 
-195 PADDAAGF
+195 
-203 SLGQSA
+203 
-209 AVTLDSTFETLSGTI
+209 
-224 TKVNGNTE
+224 
-232 VRSGNVQVRTVTIAV
+232 
-247 TNPGGLSTDQ
+247 
-257 SATAAVVSADTKG
+257 AAVVSADTKG

-312 LRTVWV
+312 LRSVWV

-409 SSSSTT
+409 SASSNAT
-415 SAQAQ
+415 AQAQ

-457 SAIPRRSLSGTVN
+457 SAISRRSLSGTVN

>member
-1 MKLPLLKRSAP
+1 MR
-12 SAAGEPSAAKKKR
+12 
-25 PSLKKLL
+25 KKLSAL
-32 ALAAAAALVIGLGG
+32 LAAALAVSMLTLPAGAVSQSTALETVRALGILAGDSQGNLNLSSAVTRAEFVTMMTAASSYKDTVGSGYGVSLFKDVKSSHWASEYIRLAVEQNWMTGYTDGTFRPG
-46 RTLLGGGAQAAKTGD
+46 RTITLEEACTALLRLLGYDASSLAGSFP
-61 GGYTTA
+61 TA
-67 QVTRR
+67 QLSKAGAVGLLD
-72 DVTAAI
+72 DVTAKQ
-78 TGSGTLEAAD
+78 GQTLTRQDCVTLFYHLLLAD
-88 SYNVTT
+88 TKAGAVYGTT
-94 LLEDTILTANFE
+94 L
-106 EGDQV
+106 GY
-111 EEGTVL
+111 TVKNNEVD
-117 YTLDSSDADSSLEQ
+117 Y
-131 SEISLQQAQRSY
+131 
-143 SSQLEDQ
+143 
-150 ADLNVAATAA
+150 AT
-160 GQVWSVDVE
+160 
-169 VGDEIQ
+169 
-175 AGQTVA
+175 
-181 TIRDSATMELKVPF
+181 
-195 PADDAAGF
+195 
-203 SLGQSA
+203 
-209 AVTLDSTFETLSGTI
+209 
-224 TKVNGNTE
+224 
-232 VRSGNVQVRTVTIAV
+232 
-247 TNPGGLSTDQ
+247 
-257 SATAAVVSADTKG
+257 VVSADTKG

-298 SQVKQYDVYYYNAA
+298 SQVKQYDVYYYNAG

-457 SAIPRRSLSGTVN
+457 SAISRRSLSGTVN

>member
-1 MKLPLLKRSAP
+1 MR
-12 SAAGEPSAAKKKR
+12 
-25 PSLKKLL
+25 KKLSAL
-32 ALAAAAALVIGLGG
+32 LVAALAVSMLTLPAGAVSQSTALETIQALGILAGDSQGNLNLSSAVTRAEFVTMMTAASSYKDTVGSGYGVSLFKDVKSSHWASEYIRLAVEQNWMTGYTDGTFRPG
-46 RTLLGGGAQAAKTGD
+46 RTITLEEACTALLRLLGYDASSLAGSFP
-61 GGYTTA
+61 TA
-67 QVTRR
+67 QLSKAGAVGLLD
-72 DVTAAI
+72 DVTAKQ
-78 TGSGTLEAAD
+78 GQTLTRQDCVTLFYHLLLAETKAGAV
-88 SYNVTT
+88 YGTT
-94 LLEDTILTANFE
+94 L
-106 EGDQV
+106 GY
-111 EEGTVL
+111 TVKNNEVD
-117 YTLDSSDADSSLEQ
+117 Y
-131 SEISLQQAQRSY
+131 
-143 SSQLEDQ
+143 
-150 ADLNVAATAA
+150 AT
-160 GQVWSVDVE
+160 
-169 VGDEIQ
+169 
-175 AGQTVA
+175 
-181 TIRDSATMELKVPF
+181 
-195 PADDAAGF
+195 
-203 SLGQSA
+203 
-209 AVTLDSTFETLSGTI
+209 
-224 TKVNGNTE
+224 
-232 VRSGNVQVRTVTIAV
+232 
-247 TNPGGLSTDQ
+247 
-257 SATAAVVSADTKG
+257 VVSADTKG

-298 SQVKQYDVYYYNAA
+298 SQVKQYDVYYYNSG

-442 GKLVSVAVTQ
+442 GKLVSVTVTQ

-490 DGDGGYARIYPSR
+490 DSDGGYARIYPSR

-552 SSLSGS
+552 NSLSGS

-624 VTVLLRDGSQQGYYP
+624 VMVLLRDSGQQGYYP

>member
-1 MKLPLLKRSAP
+1 MR
-12 SAAGEPSAAKKKR
+12 
-25 PSLKKLL
+25 KKLSAL
-32 ALAAAAALVIGLGG
+32 LAAALAVSMLTLPAGAVSRSTALETVRALGILAGDSQGNLNLSSAVTRAEFVTMMTAASSYKDTVGSGYGVSLFKDVKSSHWASEYIRLAVEQNWMTGYTDGTFRPG
-46 RTLLGGGAQAAKTGD
+46 RTITLEEACTALLRLLGYDSSSLAGSFP
-61 GGYTTA
+61 TA
-67 QVTRR
+67 QLSKAGAVGLLD
-72 DVTAAI
+72 DVTAKQ
-78 TGSGTLEAAD
+78 GQTLTRQDCVTLFYHLLLAETKAGAV
-88 SYNVTT
+88 YGTT
-94 LLEDTILTANFE
+94 L
-106 EGDQV
+106 GY
-111 EEGTVL
+111 TVKNN
-117 YTLDSSDADSSLEQ
+117 E
-131 SEISLQQAQRSY
+131 
-143 SSQLEDQ
+143 
-150 ADLNVAATAA
+150 
-160 GQVWSVDVE
+160 VDY
-169 VGDEIQ
+169 
-175 AGQTVA
+175 
-181 TIRDSATMELKVPF
+181 
-195 PADDAAGF
+195 
-203 SLGQSA
+203 
-209 AVTLDSTFETLSGTI
+209 
-224 TKVNGNTE
+224 
-232 VRSGNVQVRTVTIAV
+232 
-247 TNPGGLSTDQ
+247 
-257 SATAAVVSADTKG
+257 AAVVSADTKG

-409 SSSSTT
+409 SASSNAT
-415 SAQAQ
+415 AQAQ

-457 SAIPRRSLSGTVN
+457 SAISRRSLSGTVN

-478 YSFADNVEILDT
+478 YSFADNVDILDT
-490 DGDGGYARIYPSR
+490 DSDGGYARIYPSR

>member
-1 MKLPLLKRSAP
+1 MR
-12 SAAGEPSAAKKKR
+12 
-25 PSLKKLL
+25 KKLSAL
-32 ALAAAAALVIGLGG
+32 LAAALAVSMLTLSAGAVSQSTALETVRALGILAGDSQGNLNLSSAVTRAEFVTMMTAASSYKDTVGSGYGVSLFKDVKSSHWASEYIRLAVEQNWMTGYTDGTFRPG
-46 RTLLGGGAQAAKTGD
+46 RTITLEEACTALLRLLGYDASSLAGSFP
-61 GGYTTA
+61 TA
-67 QVTRR
+67 QLSKAGAVGLLD
-72 DVTAAI
+72 DVTAKQ
-78 TGSGTLEAAD
+78 GQTLTRQDCVTLFYHLLLAD
-88 SYNVTT
+88 TKAGAVYGTT
-94 LLEDTILTANFE
+94 LGYTIKNNE
-106 EGDQV
+106 
-111 EEGTVL
+111 
-117 YTLDSSDADSSLEQ
+117 
-131 SEISLQQAQRSY
+131 
-143 SSQLEDQ
+143 
-150 ADLNVAATAA
+150 
-160 GQVWSVDVE
+160 VDY
-169 VGDEIQ
+169 
-175 AGQTVA
+175 
-181 TIRDSATMELKVPF
+181 
-195 PADDAAGF
+195 
-203 SLGQSA
+203 
-209 AVTLDSTFETLSGTI
+209 
-224 TKVNGNTE
+224 
-232 VRSGNVQVRTVTIAV
+232 
-247 TNPGGLSTDQ
+247 
-257 SATAAVVSADTKG
+257 AAVVSADTKG

-284 TPTAVYVDGALSGQ
+284 TPTAVYVDGALSDQ
-298 SQVKQYDVYYYNAA
+298 SQVKQYDVYYYNAG

-457 SAIPRRSLSGTVN
+457 SAISRRSLSGTVN

-528 ILDEATGDTYT
+528 ILDEATGDAYT

-552 SSLSGS
+552 NSLSGS

-659 GASAGGRI
+659 GVSAGGRI

>member
-1 MKLPLLKRSAP
+1 MR
-12 SAAGEPSAAKKKR
+12 
-25 PSLKKLL
+25 KKLSAL
-32 ALAAAAALVIGLGG
+32 LAAALAVSMLTLPAGAVSQSTALETIQALGILAGDSQGNLNLSSAVTRAEFVTMMTAASSYKDTVGSGYGVSLFKDVKSSHWASEYIRLAVEQNWMTGYTDGTFRPG
-46 RTLLGGGAQAAKTGD
+46 RTITLEEACTALLRLLGYDASSLAGSFP
-61 GGYTTA
+61 TA
-67 QVTRR
+67 QLSKAGAVGLLD
-72 DVTAAI
+72 DVTAKQ
-78 TGSGTLEAAD
+78 GQTLTRQDCVTLFYHLLLAETKAGAV
-88 SYNVTT
+88 YGTT
-94 LLEDTILTANFE
+94 L
-106 EGDQV
+106 GY
-111 EEGTVL
+111 TVKNNEVD
-117 YTLDSSDADSSLEQ
+117 Y
-131 SEISLQQAQRSY
+131 
-143 SSQLEDQ
+143 
-150 ADLNVAATAA
+150 AT
-160 GQVWSVDVE
+160 
-169 VGDEIQ
+169 
-175 AGQTVA
+175 
-181 TIRDSATMELKVPF
+181 
-195 PADDAAGF
+195 
-203 SLGQSA
+203 
-209 AVTLDSTFETLSGTI
+209 
-224 TKVNGNTE
+224 
-232 VRSGNVQVRTVTIAV
+232 
-247 TNPGGLSTDQ
+247 
-257 SATAAVVSADTKG
+257 VVSADTKG

-284 TPTAVYVDGALSGQ
+284 TPTAVYVDGALSDQ
-298 SQVKQYDVYYYNAA
+298 SQVKQYDVYYYNSG

-396 VIASTKAASSSST
+396 VIASTKVASSSST

-457 SAIPRRSLSGTVN
+457 SAISKRSLSGTVN

-558 YTYLQNGQSHSVSGQ
+558 YTYLQNGQSHSISGQ

>member
-1 MKLPLLKRSAP
+1 MIKEMKFPMR
-12 SAAGEPSAAKKKR
+12 
-25 PSLKKLL
+25 KKLSAL
-32 ALAAAAALVIGLGG
+32 LAAALAVSMLTLPAGAVSQSTALETVRALGIMAGDSQGNLNLSSAVTRAEFVTMMTAAASYKDTVGSGYGVSLFKDVKSSHWASEYIRLAAEQNWMTGYTDGTFRPG
-46 RTLLGGGAQAAKTGD
+46 RTITLEEACTALLRLLGYDSSSLAGSFP
-61 GGYTTA
+61 TA
-67 QVTRR
+67 QLSKAGSVGLLD
-72 DVTAAI
+72 DVTAKQGQAL
-78 TGSGTLEAAD
+78 TRQDCVTLFYNLLLAD
-88 SYNVTT
+88 TKDGPVYGTT
-94 LLEDTILTANFE
+94 LGYTIKNNE
-106 EGDQV
+106 VD
-111 EEGTVL
+111 
-117 YTLDSSDADSSLEQ
+117 Y
-131 SEISLQQAQRSY
+131 
-143 SSQLEDQ
+143 
-150 ADLNVAATAA
+150 AT
-160 GQVWSVDVE
+160 
-169 VGDEIQ
+169 
-175 AGQTVA
+175 
-181 TIRDSATMELKVPF
+181 
-195 PADDAAGF
+195 
-203 SLGQSA
+203 
-209 AVTLDSTFETLSGTI
+209 
-224 TKVNGNTE
+224 
-232 VRSGNVQVRTVTIAV
+232 
-247 TNPGGLSTDQ
+247 
-257 SATAAVVSADTKG
+257 VVSADTKG
-270 PYVADNGGG
+270 PYVASVSRT
-279 LTLPF
+279 LELPF
-284 TPTAVYVDGALSGQ
+284 SAASATVYRDGDLSSQ
-298 SQVKQYDVYYYNAA
+298 SQVKQYDVYYYNSD

-318 YTDRATGTLTDLSP
+318 YSDRATGTLTDLSP

-396 VIASTKAASSSST
+396 VVASSKAASSSST

-420 TQVACSDGTV
+420 TQVACSDGAV

-457 SAIPRRSLSGTVN
+457 SAISRRSLSGTVN

-516 YSLDSTGSIDCL
+516 YTLDSSGSIDCL

-552 SSLSGS
+552 NNLSGS
-558 YTYLQNGQSHSVSGQ
+558 YTYLQNGQSHTVSGQ

-587 SDNGS
+587 SDNGA

-624 VTVLLRDGSQQGYYP
+624 VMVLLRDSGQQGYYP

>member
-1 MKLPLLKRSAP
+1 MIKEMKFPMR
-12 SAAGEPSAAKKKR
+12 
-25 PSLKKLL
+25 KKLSAL
-32 ALAAAAALVIGLGG
+32 LAAALAVSMLTLPAGAVSQSTALETVRALGIMAGDSQGNLNLSSAVTRAEFVTMMTAASSYKDTVGSGYGVSLFKDVKSSHWASEYIRLAVEQNWMTGYTDGTFRPG
-46 RTLLGGGAQAAKTGD
+46 RTITLEEACTALLRLLGYDSSSLAGSFP
-61 GGYTTA
+61 TA
-67 QVTRR
+67 QLSKAGSAGLLD
-72 DVTAAI
+72 DVTAKQ
-78 TGSGTLEAAD
+78 GQTLTRQDCVTLFYNLLLAD
-88 SYNVTT
+88 TKDGPVYGTT
-94 LLEDTILTANFE
+94 LGYTIKNNE
-106 EGDQV
+106 VD
-111 EEGTVL
+111 
-117 YTLDSSDADSSLEQ
+117 Y
-131 SEISLQQAQRSY
+131 
-143 SSQLEDQ
+143 
-150 ADLNVAATAA
+150 AT
-160 GQVWSVDVE
+160 
-169 VGDEIQ
+169 
-175 AGQTVA
+175 
-181 TIRDSATMELKVPF
+181 
-195 PADDAAGF
+195 
-203 SLGQSA
+203 
-209 AVTLDSTFETLSGTI
+209 
-224 TKVNGNTE
+224 
-232 VRSGNVQVRTVTIAV
+232 
-247 TNPGGLSTDQ
+247 
-257 SATAAVVSADTKG
+257 VVSADTKG
-270 PYVADNGGG
+270 PYVASASRT
-279 LTLPF
+279 LELPF
-284 TPTAVYVDGALSGQ
+284 SAASATVYRDGDLSSQ
-298 SQVKQYDVYYYNAA
+298 SQVQQYDVYYYNFG

-318 YTDRATGTLTDLSP
+318 YSDRATGTLTDLSP

-430 RTFYHSGGAQSV
+430 RTFYHDGGAQSV
-442 GKLVSVAVTQ
+442 GKLVSVTVTQ

-457 SAIPRRSLSGTVN
+457 SAISRRSLSGTVN

-516 YSLDSTGSIDCL
+516 YTLDSSGSIDCL

-552 SSLSGS
+552 NNLSGS

-587 SDNGS
+587 SDSGS

-624 VTVLLRDGSQQGYYP
+624 VMVLLRDSGQQGYYP

>member
-1 MKLPLLKRSAP
+1 MR
-12 SAAGEPSAAKKKR
+12 
-25 PSLKKLL
+25 KKLSAL
-32 ALAAAAALVIGLGG
+32 LAAALAVSMLTLPAGAVSRSTALETVRALGILAGDSQGNLNLSSAVTRAEFVTMMTAASSYKDTVGSGYGVSLFKDVKSSHWASEYIRLAVEQNWMTGYTDGTFRPG
-46 RTLLGGGAQAAKTGD
+46 RTITLEEACTALLRLLGYDASSLAGSFP
-61 GGYTTA
+61 TA
-67 QVTRR
+67 QLSKAGAVGLLD
-72 DVTAAI
+72 DVTAKQ
-78 TGSGTLEAAD
+78 GQTLTRQDCVTLFYHLLLAETKAGAV
-88 SYNVTT
+88 YGTT
-94 LLEDTILTANFE
+94 L
-106 EGDQV
+106 GY
-111 EEGTVL
+111 TVKNN
-117 YTLDSSDADSSLEQ
+117 E
-131 SEISLQQAQRSY
+131 
-143 SSQLEDQ
+143 
-150 ADLNVAATAA
+150 
-160 GQVWSVDVE
+160 VDY
-169 VGDEIQ
+169 
-175 AGQTVA
+175 
-181 TIRDSATMELKVPF
+181 
-195 PADDAAGF
+195 
-203 SLGQSA
+203 
-209 AVTLDSTFETLSGTI
+209 
-224 TKVNGNTE
+224 
-232 VRSGNVQVRTVTIAV
+232 
-247 TNPGGLSTDQ
+247 
-257 SATAAVVSADTKG
+257 AAVVSADTKG

-342 AGVTYSI
+342 AGVTYSS

-457 SAIPRRSLSGTVN
+457 SAISRRSLSGTVN

-552 SSLSGS
+552 NSLSGS
-558 YTYLQNGQSHSVSGQ
+558 YTYLQNGQSHSISGQ

-659 GASAGGRI
+659 GASAGSRI

>member
-1 MKLPLLKRSAP
+1 MR
-12 SAAGEPSAAKKKR
+12 
-25 PSLKKLL
+25 KKLSAL
-32 ALAAAAALVIGLGG
+32 LAAALAVSMLTLPAGAVSQSTALETIQALGILAGDSQGNLNLSSAVTRAEFVTMMTAASSYKDTVGSGYGVSLFKDVKSSHWASEYIRLAVEQNWMTGYTDGTFRPG
-46 RTLLGGGAQAAKTGD
+46 RTITLEEACTALLRLLGYDASSLAGSFP
-61 GGYTTA
+61 TA
-67 QVTRR
+67 QLSKAGAVGLLD
-72 DVTAAI
+72 DVTAKQ
-78 TGSGTLEAAD
+78 SQTLTRQDCVTLFYHLLLAETKAGAV
-88 SYNVTT
+88 YGTT
-94 LLEDTILTANFE
+94 L
-106 EGDQV
+106 GY
-111 EEGTVL
+111 TVKNNEVD
-117 YTLDSSDADSSLEQ
+117 Y
-131 SEISLQQAQRSY
+131 
-143 SSQLEDQ
+143 
-150 ADLNVAATAA
+150 AT
-160 GQVWSVDVE
+160 
-169 VGDEIQ
+169 
-175 AGQTVA
+175 
-181 TIRDSATMELKVPF
+181 
-195 PADDAAGF
+195 
-203 SLGQSA
+203 
-209 AVTLDSTFETLSGTI
+209 
-224 TKVNGNTE
+224 
-232 VRSGNVQVRTVTIAV
+232 
-247 TNPGGLSTDQ
+247 
-257 SATAAVVSADTKG
+257 VVSADTKG

-284 TPTAVYVDGALSGQ
+284 TPTAVYVDGALSSQ

-457 SAIPRRSLSGTVN
+457 SAISKRSLSGTVN

-552 SSLSGS
+552 NSLSGS

-639 TTLSAVNSTDYS
+639 TTLSAVNSTDYT